1 MIFSQYSGIAP
12 KGDLLLLRDLGA
24 KLKGKSFLHINS
36 TRAGGG
42 VAEILQRMV
51 PILKEI
57 GIAARWEVIEGDEG
71 FFEITK
77 KIHNAMQG
85 NFEKITEKMWQ
96 HHYEVNKRSAGKIDL
111 DADAVL
117 IHDPQPSPLI
127 EF

>member
-77 KIHNAMQG
+77 KIHNALQG
-85 NFEKITEKMWQ
+85 NAETITSEMWDY
-96 HHYEVNKRSAGKIDL
+96 HLEVNKRNAGRLNL

-117 IHDPQPSPLI
+117 IH
-127 EF
+127 